1 MRAAPPSLNEE
12 VEAENLAME
21 LKMTLELIF
30 FTFWSFSKTW
40 FINRHLEKLITG
52 MIFFVCVDGC

>member
-30 FTFWSFSKTW
+30 LHFGPFQ
-40 FINRHLEKLITG
+40 KLSL
-52 MIFFVCVDGC
+52 